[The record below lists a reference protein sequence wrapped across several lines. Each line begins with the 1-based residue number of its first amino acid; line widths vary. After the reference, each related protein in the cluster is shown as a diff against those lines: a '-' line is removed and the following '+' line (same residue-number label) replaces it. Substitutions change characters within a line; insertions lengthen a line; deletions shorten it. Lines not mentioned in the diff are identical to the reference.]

1 MTKNRMR
8 KLISIRSVVAG
19 LALITAGT
27 ACSSGDV
34 TPDDGAAP
42 PPVTPAIPDVPAIA
56 APSTGP
62 VTLTSADLDGFEKG
76 IVRETELVRAAA
88 DMASRATTPQ
98 QRGAAIQAGFEQAT
112 MPTAASATG
121 LSAERYRVVR
131 EALGEL
137 LTTLDFQG
145 KIDGP
150 QSVDAARAGP
160 AMKARLE
167 SDPYARF
174 DAASTAAIKA
184 RLSRIVPL
192 WVGYISLTAV
202 GG

>member
-1 MTKNRMR
+1 MAHAMSTQQSRRDNRRYNKMSWQGAVR
-8 KLISIRSVVAG
+8 
-19 LALITAGT
+19 TF
-27 ACSSGDV
+27 
-34 TPDDGAAP
+34 DDGRA
-42 PPVTPAIPDVPAIA
+42 
-56 APSTGP
+56 
-62 VTLTSADLDGFEKG
+62 
-76 IVRETELVRAAA
+76 RCAAA
-88 DMASRATTPQ
+88 ST
-98 QRGAAIQAGFEQAT
+98 
-112 MPTAASATG
+112 
-121 LSAERYRVVR
+121 LRVVR

-174 DAASTAAIKA
+174 DAASAAAIKA